1 MARVHFSSGLS
12 QHTGV
17 QEIAIDAPR
26 VRELLDALAR
36 RFPGLEAQL
45 AGMAVA
51 IDGQIY
57 NDADYHALQ
66 PEGWPAVRCSVAG
79 SFQVG
84 TRPPAS

>member
-1 MARVHFSSGLS
+1 LTDLASEATMARVHFSSGLS

-66 PEGWPAVRCSVAG
+66 PDSELYFVPRVAG
-79 SFQVG
+79 G
-84 TRPPAS
+84 